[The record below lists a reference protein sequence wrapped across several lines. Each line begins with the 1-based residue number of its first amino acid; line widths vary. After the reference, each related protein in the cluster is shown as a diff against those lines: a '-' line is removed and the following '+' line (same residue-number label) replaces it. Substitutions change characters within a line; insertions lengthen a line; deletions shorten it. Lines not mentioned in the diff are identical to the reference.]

1 MGIGTGIAIY
11 FIIWWMVLFI
21 SLPFRMKP
29 QFETGEVVE
38 GTEAAAPSDPQML
51 KRMLWNTVLSGVV
64 FFLFWFVVYYLEIG
78 VNSFPEFIPIKEY
91 TPES

>member
-29 QFETGEVVE
+29 QFEEGQVVE
-38 GTEAAAPSDPQML
+38 GTEAAAPANPQML
-51 KRMLWNTVLSGVV
+51 KRMFWNTLISGVV
-64 FFLFWFVVYYLEIG
+64 FFIYWFVVYYLGFG
-78 VNSFPEFIPIKEY
+78 VDSIPQIIPIKKYEL
-91 TPES
+91 